1 MRRFFRI
8 TIALMLIAA
17 ILCPGAL
24 AASYS
29 AKVLMPSMTVYS
41 SSKEAMGTLRQ
52 GTAIKVTAI
61 SGDWA
66 RISYRGNAYYAQMK
80 DIIFNTRI
88 AAVSTRD
95 TSIRFVT
102 KASYKANTYYKATLA
117 AGTPVYVVGL
127 NGDNALIA
135 NKSGSVLGYVKKSAL
150 RKN

>member
-8 TIALMLIAA
+8 AIALALIAA

-24 AASYS
+24 AASYG
-29 AKVLMPSMTVYS
+29 AKVLMPSMTLYS
-41 SSKEAMGTLRQ
+41 SSKETMGTLRQ

-66 RISYRGNAYYAQMK
+66 RVSYQGNTYYARMK
-80 DIIFNTRI
+80 DIIFNKRI

-127 NGDNALIA
+127 NGDSALIA